1 VPLNGAGARKGT
13 VRQDRV
19 GELRRRRE
27 ARGNCLAS
35 ARPTAPPAGA
45 AKLRVHDARLRG
57 FLLEV
62 RASGGA
68 TFRFR
73 YTDRR
78 RRRRELPLGR
88 LGEGLSNARVNRHLA
103 VLRSMF
109 NLALKWGLYQGA
121 NPASH
126 PGMLR
131 EEPRERYLTEAQVQ
145 ALMAALGTDPDP
157 LAGRAIALCWR

>member
-62 RASGGA
+62 RASGAPPSGSATPTGA
-68 TFRFR
+68 GAPRAASSA
-73 YTDRR
+73 
-78 RRRRELPLGR
+78 

-109 NLALKWGLYQGA
+109 NLALKWGCTRA
-121 NPASH
+121 PTRPATPACCARS
-126 PGMLR
+126 R
-131 EEPRERYLTEAQVQ
+131 AS
-145 ALMAALGTDPDP
+145 GT
-157 LAGRAIALCWR
+157 